1 MTIPNIQYKA
11 TNTELDI
18 TLQGLIEHKL
28 ESLGKYFSE
37 KNAILCVVEF
47 EKETAHQSGK
57 HFRVEVN
64 LQVDGKLY
72 RVEAT
77 ELSFEIAIDEVR
89 SELDKQLRR
98 DLKKKTTLF
107 RRGSQMIKNMMQKG
121 E

>member
-28 ESLGKYFSE
+28 QTLEKYFV
-37 KNAILCVVEF
+37 NADSVLCEVEF
-47 EKETAHQSGK
+47 EKETAHQSGR

-64 LQVDGKLY
+64 LEVDGKLY
-72 RVEAT
+72 RVEAS
-77 ELSFEIAIDEVR
+77 ELSFEEAVDEVR
-89 SELDKQLRR
+89 AELDKQLRR
-98 DLKKKTTLF
+98 NSKKNDTLM
-107 RRGSQMIKNMMQKG
+107 RRGGRTIKKMLRMG